1 MHFPQ
6 QYSPMQCTQNCDICF
21 MKSGCGSG
29 PGTGGTGREQGSG
42 TKQVTASRQA
52 LAKSGPTGRDQRAT
66 LAKQDYEKSPLH
78 GLEMSCF
85 WTTIMRVDHQEER
98 EAPEDHNHQKMNQQR
113 AQGGECRGW
122 SRAQGQGWDS
132 GCHSRAPAQQETGIL
147 SCPAQQWDVIS
158 NTWTNTPVPA
168 ANLKEIQSSL
178 MRGTE
183 TLALIR
189 MGAAGLLP
197 VLAGSQDKHTAVLH
211 RHCREGKTA

>member
-6 QYSPMQCTQNCDICF
+6 QYSPVKCTQNCDICF

-66 LAKQDYEKSPLH
+66 LAKQDYEKSLH

-132 GCHSRAPAQQETGIL
+132 GCHGRAPAQQETGIL
-147 SCPAQQWDVIS
+147 SCSVSEMSPQTHGPIPLFQLQ
-158 NTWTNTPVPA
+158 T
-168 ANLKEIQSSL
+168 
-178 MRGTE
+178 
-183 TLALIR
+183 
-189 MGAAGLLP
+189 
-197 VLAGSQDKHTAVLH
+197 
-211 RHCREGKTA
+211 